1 MSAASRARWWPLLVL
16 LLAGACRC
24 SKPSNEVA
32 GDEPVQPVYAGT
44 VKTPDPRARSLCEA
58 IHGLPAERRIACC
71 GGAPGRLLLDECT
84 RVLSLALASGDVEL
98 DVRKTT
104 ACIDEQRA
112 AFAGCGWVGPS
123 APPLPEVCQGLT
135 VGKVDRG
142 ARCRSSLECRDG
154 LRCRGLGPTQAGVC
168 DAPGTPATACELGAD
183 PLAVYLLQDPR
194 AHPECA
200 GACVRRT
207 CVPAVPVGEAC
218 TFGGQCGPDA
228 HCAAGRCTP
237 GRSPRG
243 GEACTV
249 GGCTPGSVCQDG
261 TCVRRK
267 PEGERCA
274 ADEEC
279 LGACLHPDGGAGT
292 CGMRCPT

>member
-1 MSAASRARWWPLLVL
+1 MPAARRARCWPVVVL

-24 SKPSNEVA
+24 SKPA
-32 GDEPVQPVYAGT
+32 DESVQSVYPGT
-44 VKTPDPRARSLCEA
+44 VKTPDPRARSVCQAL
-58 IHGLPAERRIACC
+58 HGLPAERRVACC

-84 RVLSLALASGDVEL
+84 RVLSLALGAGNVEL
-98 DVRKTT
+98 DVQRTD
-104 ACIDEQRA
+104 ACISNQQA
-112 AFAGCGWVGPS
+112 AFTGCGWVGPS

-135 VGKVDRG
+135 VGTLEQG

-168 DAPGTPATACELGAD
+168 DAPGAPTTACDLGAD
-183 PLAVYLLQDPR
+183 PLAVYLLQDSGR
-194 AHPECA
+194 HPECA
-200 GACVRRT
+200 GACVRRA
-207 CVPAVPVGEAC
+207 CIAAVGVGEAC
-218 TFGGQCGPDA
+218 TFGGQCGPGA
-228 HCAAGRCTP
+228 HCAAGRCAP
-237 GRSPRG
+237 GRSAPD

-249 GGCTPGSVCQDG
+249 GACAPGSVCHDA

-267 PEGERCA
+267 QEGERCA

-279 LGACLHPDGGAGT
+279 LGACLHPDGGAGM